1 MEAAAGMA
9 YTARRSGRVGGLRC
23 RNGFDMLFAAR

>member
-9 YTARRSGRVGGLRC
+9 YTARRSGRRSGRVAR
-23 RNGFDMLFAAR
+23 AALPERV